1 MNVSR
6 SQSLA
11 RAIPIVR
18 ATARLLLASA
28 GGYALAVALAYALAR
43 GLPTSR
49 AEATVIA
56 SLVSIFAMPAAA
68 IWAYAVPRLWQAG
81 AGILGLTAVLAGI
94 AFLIGQPG

>member
-1 MNVSR
+1 MNLNRSR
-6 SQSLA
+6 SLA
-11 RAIPIVR
+11 RAIPLVR

-56 SLVSIFAMPAAA
+56 SLASILAMPAAA
-68 IWAYAVPRLWQAG
+68 IWAYALPRLWQAA
-81 AGILGLTAVLAGI
+81 AGILGLAAFFAAI
-94 AFLIGQPG
+94 AFLMGQPG